1 MKSSARFII
10 KFCLSVYFL
19 FLKQRTTIFQ
29 VYKKDHFIQTF
40 EIRYCNFIFI
50 IHKVCWANKSVYIT
64 RCAIKSTTI
73 CIRSHSIR
81 THQFVLKHPK
91 TYVTKAPSF
100 LSTRKSIAYYLE
112 NKKYMYKLNLIVD
125 LIELLTLHRIL

>member
-1 MKSSARFII
+1 MLSIGFLRTNYTKRCSVKSSARFII
-10 KFCLSVYFL
+10 EFCLSVYFL

-50 IHKVCWANKSVYIT
+50 IHKVCWTNNSVYIT
-64 RCAIKSTTI
+64 RCAIKSATI

-91 TYVTKAPSF
+91 TYVTKAPRSCK
-100 LSTRKSIAYYLE
+100 LENQLRIILKIKSICI
-112 NKKYMYKLNLIVD
+112 N
-125 LIELLTLHRIL
+125 